1 MSVQELEAEALK
13 LPANERIRLA
23 QELWDSIVPEAEN
36 NPDLLPLE
44 PVAVT
49 PGCHC
54 RRESRGASGGPAA
67 ELRRSATII

>member
-36 NPDLLPLE
+36 NPDLLPFE
-44 PVAVT
+44 PVRRDTGLSLQARVSRSIRRA
-49 PGCHC
+49 GC
-54 RRESRGASGGPAA
+54 
-67 ELRRSATII
+67 